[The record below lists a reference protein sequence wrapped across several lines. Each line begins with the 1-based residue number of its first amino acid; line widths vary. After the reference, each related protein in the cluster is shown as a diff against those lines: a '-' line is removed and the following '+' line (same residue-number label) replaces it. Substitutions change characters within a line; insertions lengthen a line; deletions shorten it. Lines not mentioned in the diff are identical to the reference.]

1 MPAVERAA
9 AQAACD
15 KLDEAQQAM
24 AATTQE
30 VVRVPPKICECVLDQ
45 TLPVRAVSASV
56 LWAEVL
62 ASALAVHRRF
72 PCGPF
77 CRATGTTQPPREVK
91 GKEDFRD
98 VLRAL
103 LHFR

>member
-62 ASALAVHRRF
+62 ASALAVHRCF
-72 PCGPF
+72 PCVPL
-77 CRATGTTQPPREVK
+77 CRATGTSQQLRAAGEK
-91 GKEDFRD
+91 ADFQD
-98 VLRAL
+98 ELRAL